1 MQKVAIPFLLLTILL
16 IVPQWGCQQGE
27 SESRKDEAP
36 NAASQEEVKEEIAEA
51 VVPLMEAPEE
61 IQPLQKKVSYNT
73 YEEVSVELAQEKRCL
88 SCHEGIEV
96 ISFRM
101 AKMWG
106 ADTKCEVCHR
116 GNPTATT
123 KKEAHKNL
131 IVHPGDLR
139 VQALTCGQCHDDGG
153 VIRKDVE
160 GLIPGV
166 VKMSRV
172 VSNGEKNHTPRVL
185 RNVMATSS
193 GEIAITRYLWGS
205 QEDKGAQYG
214 VREIDALTGKTSGGI
229 TQLKALPPA
238 TASQADHLLRTACL
252 KCHLWTR
259 GEAKRGLY
267 RGGGCDACHVLYGDD
282 GLSKSGDPTISKV
295 APGHPIKHEITN
307 KVTVEQCLH
316 CHNNEG
322 ARIGFAYTGKVE
334 ARGSVPYQAD
344 GTQPAP
350 TYGICILPLG
360 QGDVHYEKG
369 LSCIDCHTT
378 RALHGDGNLYGTMKE
393 EVVIRCEHCHGTPY
407 EAATLKDSSGK
418 PLANLYRQGDEVIL
432 IAKITGK
439 KHTVP
444 QMERLMARSALPAAM
459 SIPGHVKEVTGKN
472 QSECYSC
479 HSLMVPQYYGYSFK
493 RDDRKISPVDWVN
506 GTGELREPAP
516 VQGTWSMDYA
526 YLRWED
532 PVFGINTKG
541 RVSPYLPLYQGFST
555 HISEEGEQVAQEEN
569 LETTS
574 NYPKL
579 CMIPIQP
586 HTTSKRSLHC
596 AYCHTNSKAM
606 GQYTGGID
614 TGAQGWPINFPL
626 ERIVDEQGIQLQEAF
641 YPGARPFSKQELDR
655 IDRVNSCL
663 NCHKM
668 MENETA
674 WKEVTDMFGI
684 AETNQKHNEIVERV
698 FRKGT
703 SQ

>member
-1 MQKVAIPFLLLTILL
+1 MSKTLLTFLVLL
-16 IVPQWGCQQGE
+16 AVSLVVPQWGCQREQ
-27 SESRKDEAP
+27 SEAQKEDLSQVVEQEQPEAVSLP
-36 NAASQEEVKEEIAEA
+36 LDTLQEEPEA
-51 VVPLMEAPEE
+51 VPEGAL
-61 IQPLQKKVSYNT
+61 PRT
-73 YEEVSVELAQEKRCL
+73 FEEVSVELAQEKRCL

-131 IVHPGDLR
+131 IVHPGDLS

-185 RNVMATSS
+185 RNTMSTSS

-205 QEDKGAQYG
+205 QEDKDARYA
-214 VREIDALTGKTSGGI
+214 VREIDALAGETPGGI
-229 TQLKALPPA
+229 TQLKALPAA

-259 GEAKRGLY
+259 GEEKRGLY
-267 RGGGCDACHVLYGDD
+267 RGGGCDACHVLYGND
-282 GLSKSGDPTISKV
+282 GLSRSGDPTISKV
-295 APGHPIKHEITN
+295 APGHPIRHEITN
-307 KVTVEQCLH
+307 KVTIEQCLH

-322 ARIGFAYTGKVE
+322 ARIGLAYTGKV
-334 ARGSVPYQAD
+334 ASKGSAPYQAD
-344 GTQPAP
+344 GTQPPP
-350 TYGICILPLG
+350 TYGICILSLG
-360 QGDVHYEKG
+360 RGDVHYEKG
-369 LSCIDCHTT
+369 LSCIDCHTS
-378 RALHGDGNLYGTMKE
+378 RELHGNGTLYSTMKE
-393 EVVIRCEHCHGTPY
+393 EVVIRCENCHGTPY
-407 EAATLKDSSGK
+407 EAASLKDSSGK
-418 PLANLYRQGDEVIL
+418 PLTNLYRQGDEVIL
-432 IAKITGK
+432 VAKITGK

-459 SIPGHVKEVTGKN
+459 SIPGHVKEVKGKN
-472 QSECYSC
+472 LSECYSC
-479 HSLMVPQYYGYSFK
+479 HSLMVPQYYGYSFR
-493 RDDRKISPVDWVN
+493 RDDRKIAPLDWVK
-506 GTGELREPAP
+506 GTGERREPTP
-516 VQGTWSMDYA
+516 LQGTWSMDYA

-541 RVSPYLPLYQGFST
+541 RVSPYLPLYQGFSM
-555 HISEEGEQVAQEEN
+555 HIGEEGEQITEESS
-569 LETTS
+569 TTS
-574 NYPKL
+574 SRSPKL
-579 CMIPIQP
+579 CMVPVQP

-596 AYCHTNSKAM
+596 AYCHSNSKAL
-606 GQYTGGID
+606 GQYAGGID
-614 TGAQGWPINFPL
+614 TVAQGWPISFPL
-626 ERIVDEQGIQLQEAF
+626 ERIVDEQGTPLQETF

-663 NCHKM
+663 NCHKL

-674 WKEVTDMFGI
+674 WKEVTDSFGV
-684 AETNQKHNEIVERV
+684 AETNARHNEIVERV

-703 SQ
+703 VK